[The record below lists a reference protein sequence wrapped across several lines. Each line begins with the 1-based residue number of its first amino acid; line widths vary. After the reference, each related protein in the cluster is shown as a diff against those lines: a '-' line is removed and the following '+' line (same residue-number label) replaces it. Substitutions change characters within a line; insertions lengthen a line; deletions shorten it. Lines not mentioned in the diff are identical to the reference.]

1 MSLESSSESMNQRAT
16 PQQRPLQRLP
26 QLEVLRVVAMTWI
39 FLFHLWS
46 VVPLEANGSTF
57 GLVLMGVLHSGHL
70 GVVVFNIITGFVLA
84 LPHLGPA
91 RRPALTYG
99 DFLRR
104 RFLRIC
110 PQYYLALLLWT
121 TIMLLTTHEPS
132 GTVVRSFVAH
142 AFFVQTMHPATLFG
156 IVPAYWWLGL
166 LVQFY
171 LLFPLVL
178 RLFQRLG
185 PKRSGLLLCGIC
197 WIGWGLLARLAVL
210 RPGSSWEMVH
220 YMWYFNLPAR
230 LPEFAL
236 GMWLA
241 AAWNP
246 GAPPIS
252 TPVPALPRR
261 VPLESSFAAF
271 VLGMF
276 LCVIVVGRLFPLIA
290 IPLVPIY
297 QLAWCFVGTVALY
310 MWPPVARLGSSRIIT
325 SVAALSY
332 SIYLVHQPLLGG
344 AAGWLEDKVSL
355 PIAFGLLFVVG
366 GAASCGLAWVLDWL
380 AARVLSAAEERP
392 RERTAKR
399 Q

>member
-1 MSLESSSESMNQRAT
+1 MNQRAT

-39 FLFHLWS
+39 FLFHVWS
-46 VVPLEANGSTF
+46 VVPLEADSGTF
-57 GLVLMGVLHSGHL
+57 GLVLMHVLHSGHL

-84 LPHLGPA
+84 LPHLGST

-110 PQYYLALLLWT
+110 PHYYLALLLWT
-121 TIMLLTTHEPS
+121 TMILLIEHEPS
-132 GTVVRSFVAH
+132 RAVVLSFVAH
-142 AFFVQTMHPATLFG
+142 AFFVQTMHPTTLFG

-166 LVQFY
+166 LAQFY

-185 PKRSGLLLCGIC
+185 PKRSGLVLCGIC
-197 WIGWGLLARLAVL
+197 WIGWGLLTRLAVL
-210 RPGSSWEMVH
+210 RPGSLWEMVH

-246 GAPPIS
+246 GAPSIS
-252 TPVPALPRR
+252 TPVPVRPRR
-261 VPLESSFAAF
+261 LPLASSFAAF

-276 LCVIVVGRLFPLIA
+276 LCVIVAGKLFPLIA

-297 QLAWCFVGTVALY
+297 QLAWCFVAMVALC
-310 MWPPVARLGSSRIIT
+310 MWHPVARLGNSRIVT
-325 SVAALSY
+325 AVAAASY

-344 AAGWLEDKVSL
+344 AARWLEGKVSL
-355 PIAFGLLFVVG
+355 PTAFALLLVVG
-366 GAASCGLAWVLDWL
+366 GAASYGLARALDRL
-380 AARVLSAAEERP
+380 AARVLSAAEEQSVSAR
-392 RERTAKR
+392 
-399 Q
+399 

>member
-1 MSLESSSESMNQRAT
+1 MNQRAT

-46 VVPLEANGSTF
+46 VVPLVANSGTF

-121 TIMLLTTHEPS
+121 TIMMLTAHEPS
-132 GTVVRSFVAH
+132 SAVVLSFVAH
-142 AFFVQTMHPATLFG
+142 AFFVHTMHPTTLFG

-166 LVQFY
+166 LAQFY

-185 PKRSGLLLCGIC
+185 PKRSGLVLCGIC
-197 WIGWGLLARLAVL
+197 WIGWGLLTRLAVL
-210 RPGSSWEMVH
+210 RPGSPWEMVH

-252 TPVPALPRR
+252 TPVPAFPRR
-261 VPLESSFAAF
+261 IPLASSFAAF

-276 LCVIVVGRLFPLIA
+276 LCVIVAGRLFPLIA
-290 IPLVPIY
+290 IPLLPIY
-297 QLAWCFVGTVALY
+297 QLAWCFVGMVALC
-310 MWPPVARLGSSRIIT
+310 MWPPVARLGSSRIVT
-325 SVAALSY
+325 GVAAVSY

-344 AAGWLEDKVSL
+344 AARWLEGKVSL
-355 PIAFGLLFVVG
+355 PTAFGLLLVVG
-366 GAASCGLAWVLDWL
+366 GAASCGLAWALDWL

>member
-1 MSLESSSESMNQRAT
+1 MNQRAT
-16 PQQRPLQRLP
+16 PQQHPLQRLP
-26 QLEVLRVVAMTWI
+26 QLEVLRVVAMAWI

-46 VVPLEANGSTF
+46 VVPLEANSGAL
-57 GLVLMGVLHSGHL
+57 GLALVRVLHSGHM

-110 PQYYLALLLWT
+110 PHYYLALLLWT
-121 TIMLLTTHEPS
+121 VTMLLTAHEPS
-132 GTVVRSFVAH
+132 SAVVLSLVAH
-142 AFFVQTMHPATLFG
+142 AFFVHTLHPSTFFG

-166 LVQFY
+166 LAQFY

-178 RLFQRLG
+178 WLFQRLG
-185 PKRSGLLLCGIC
+185 PRKSGLVLCGIC
-197 WIGWGLLARLAVL
+197 WIIWALLTRLALL
-210 RPGSSWEMVH
+210 RPGSPWEMVH
-220 YMWYFNLPAR
+220 YMWFFNLPAR

-246 GAPPIS
+246 GAPPAS
-252 TPVPALPRR
+252 APVPALPQH
-261 VPLESSFAAF
+261 VPLALSFAAS

-276 LCVIVVGRLFPLIA
+276 LCVIVAGRLFPLLA
-290 IPLVPIY
+290 IPLGPIY
-297 QLAWCFVGTVALY
+297 QLAWCFIGLVTLCI
-310 MWPPVARLGSSRIIT
+310 WPSVARLGNSRIVT
-325 SVAALSY
+325 GVAAASY

-344 AAGWLEDKVSL
+344 AANWLEGKLSL
-355 PIAFGLLFVVG
+355 PTAFGLLLVVG
-366 GAASCGLAWVLDWL
+366 GAASFGLARVLDEL
-380 AARVLSAAEERP
+380 AARVLSAAEERL
-392 RERTAKR
+392 ASV

>member
-1 MSLESSSESMNQRAT
+1 MNQRAT
-16 PQQRPLQRLP
+16 PQQHPLQRLP

-46 VVPLEANGSTF
+46 VVPLEANSGTF
-57 GLVLMGVLHSGHL
+57 GLMLVRVLHSGHL

-91 RRPALTYG
+91 RRPAPTYG

-110 PQYYLALLLWT
+110 PHYYLALLLWT
-121 TIMLLTTHEPS
+121 AMMLLTAHES
-132 GTVVRSFVAH
+132 GSAMVLSFVAH
-142 AFFVQTMHPATLFG
+142 AFFVHTMHPTTFFG

-166 LVQFY
+166 LAQFY

-185 PKRSGLLLCGIC
+185 PKRSGLVLCGIC
-197 WIGWGLLARLAVL
+197 WIGWGLLTRLAVL
-210 RPGSSWEMVH
+210 RPGSPWEMVH

-236 GMWLA
+236 GMCLA

-246 GAPPIS
+246 GAPPTS
-252 TPVPALPRR
+252 APVPALPRR
-261 VPLESSFAAF
+261 IPLGSSFAAF

-276 LCVIVVGRLFPLIA
+276 LGVIVAGRLFPLIA

-297 QLAWCFVGTVALY
+297 QLAWCFVGIVALCI
-310 MWPPVARLGSSRIIT
+310 WPPVARLGNSRIVT
-325 SVAALSY
+325 SMAAASY
-332 SIYLVHQPLLGG
+332 SIYLVHQPLLSG
-344 AAGWLEDKVSL
+344 AASWLEGKVSL
-355 PIAFGLLFVVG
+355 PTAFGLLLVVG
-366 GAASCGLAWVLDWL
+366 GVASFGLARVLDEL
-380 AARVLSAAEERP
+380 AARVLSAAE
-392 RERTAKR
+392 K
-399 Q
+399 

>member
-1 MSLESSSESMNQRAT
+1 MNQRAT

-46 VVPLEANGSTF
+46 VVPLVANSGTF

-121 TIMLLTTHEPS
+121 TIMMLTAHEPS
-132 GTVVRSFVAH
+132 SAVVLSFVAH
-142 AFFVQTMHPATLFG
+142 AFFVHTMHPTTLFG

-166 LVQFY
+166 LAQFY

-185 PKRSGLLLCGIC
+185 PNRSGLVLCGIC
-197 WIGWGLLARLAVL
+197 WIGWGLLTRLAVL

-236 GMWLA
+236 GM
-241 AAWNP
+241 
-246 GAPPIS
+246 
-252 TPVPALPRR
+252 
-261 VPLESSFAAF
+261 
-271 VLGMF
+271 F
-276 LCVIVVGRLFPLIA
+276 LCVIVAGRLFPLIA
-290 IPLVPIY
+290 IPLLPIY
-297 QLAWCFVGTVALY
+297 QLAWCFVGMVALC
-310 MWPPVARLGSSRIIT
+310 MWPPVARLGSSRIVT
-325 SVAALSY
+325 GVAAVSY

-344 AAGWLEDKVSL
+344 AARWLDGKVSL
-355 PIAFGLLFVVG
+355 PTAFGLLLFVG
-366 GAASCGLAWVLDWL
+366 GAASYGLAWALDGL